1 MTLAG
6 PRFAG
11 SPARLLSSLAVL
23 VAVSASPASGESLR
37 PGIIG
42 ADDRVVLAEEGMP
55 CDAIGHVNV
64 AGFRTSGQ
72 CTGTLVAP
80 DIVITAAHCVVDAA
94 TGRPYPPGN
103 IHFLAAVRRDAN
115 KGHSTARC
123 LRFIEGNAWTGAGGV
138 PELSNGRAPL
148 SALATDAAAIVLDRT
163 MDVAPAPLAADRTP
177 TPGMTLTHVAYPGD
191 RRFLPVVHRG
201 CRLQHAE
208 SEGALWFTDC
218 DTHPGSSGG
227 PVFVGQDGSDRLA
240 AILIG
245 AGGGARA
252 NLALALPAWADLAEG
267 ANCP

>member
-1 MTLAG
+1 MTLA
-6 PRFAG
+6 PTRFAG
-11 SPARLLSSLAVL
+11 GPARLLSSFAVL

-42 ADDRVVLAEEGMP
+42 ADDRVVLAEDGAP
-55 CDAIGHVNV
+55 WDAIGHVNV
-64 AGFRTSGQ
+64 AGFRRSGQ
-72 CTGTLVAP
+72 CTGTLIAP

-123 LRFIEGNAWTGAGGV
+123 LRFIEANAWTRAVAV
-138 PELSNGRAPL
+138 PEPSNGKAPL

-163 MDVAPAPLAADRTP
+163 MDVAPAPLAADMTP

-201 CRLQHAE
+201 CRLLHAE
-208 SEGALWFTDC
+208 AESALWFTDC

-240 AILIG
+240 AILVG
-245 AGGGARA
+245 AGGGERA
-252 NLALALPAWADLAEG
+252 NVALSQAAWADLVGTAS
-267 ANCP
+267 CP